1 MSHGHTSDC
10 FHLTGRA
17 HGQDRKAP
25 ELSTVTVSGV
35 VGVAGVAKARDSPTK
50 TIKRWHNSLTLIC
63 SQFAPK
69 SILLQTSNSNIA
81 FRRRFRMELH
91 TKFLTI

>member
-1 MSHGHTSDC
+1 MISRTRAGVRACVGWVARFFDC
-10 FHLTGRA
+10 FHLMSRG

-50 TIKRWHNSLTLIC
+50 TIKR
-63 SQFAPK
+63 
-69 SILLQTSNSNIA
+69 
-81 FRRRFRMELH
+81 
-91 TKFLTI
+91 